1 MWGPFGR
8 GIANYET
15 NNLAG
20 DYVNLDGFINSNHLP
35 AEYADSAERCYLP
48 FADWVEEQISAR
60 QGETYVLGINGAQG
74 TGKSTLAR
82 LISEYL
88 SSTYQRRVAILS
100 IDDLYL
106 TLAERE
112 SLAQQVHPMLRTRGV
127 PGTHDVSLGRS
138 IIEQLKALRPD
149 QAVSIPRFDK
159 SRDDRC
165 EATDWSSVSGPVDL
179 LIFEGWCIASRAQ
192 LDADLQEPVN
202 DLEATADED
211 GRWRKYVND
220 QLRDNY
226 AQLYSVLDS
235 LLFLQAPSFDAILGW
250 RIEQEHRLR
259 DSAAADA
266 DAVMS
271 DAEVADFI
279 QYYERVTLHNFN
291 VLPTL
296 AGATI
301 KLGLDHQAVSL
312 EFAKAPG
319 FG

>member
-226 AQLYSVLDS
+226 AQLFSALDS

-279 QYYERVTLHNFN
+279 QYYERLTLHNFN

>member
-1 MWGPFGR
+1 M
-8 GIANYET
+8 
-15 NNLAG
+15 NLAS
-20 DYVNLDGFINSNHLP
+20 FIEQNHLP
-35 AEYADSAERCYLP
+35 ARYTDSAERCYLP
-48 FADWVEEQISAR
+48 FGDWLEEQLVTQ

-88 SSTYQRRVAILS
+88 SSTYQRRVVILS

-127 PGTHDVSLGRS
+127 PGTHDVSLGMS
-138 IIEQLKALRPD
+138 IIEQLKSLGQD
-149 QAVSIPRFDK
+149 QVVSIPRFDK

-165 EATDWSSVSGPVDL
+165 ETADWSSVSGPVDL
-179 LIFEGWCIASRAQ
+179 LIFEGWCIASQAQ
-192 LDADLQEPVN
+192 PDAELQEPVN
-202 DLEATADED
+202 NLEATADED
-211 GRWRKYVND
+211 GRWRNYVNE

-226 AQLYSVLDS
+226 AQLFSGLDS
-235 LLFLQAPSFDAILGW
+235 LLFLQAPSFDAILNW
-250 RIEQEHRLR
+250 RTEQEHRLR
-259 DSAAADA
+259 ESAAEDA

-279 QYYERVTLHNFN
+279 QYYERVTLNNFK

-296 AGATI
+296 ADATI
-301 KLGLDHQAVSL
+301 TIDLDHQAVSL
-312 EFAKAPG
+312 NVVAPK
-319 FG
+319 